1 MTKVKEKTT
10 GEGKALSEIV
20 FRHYFLSSSY
30 PLTHIFMHTRTR
42 TFTHAPLHTSTRTHT
57 LTHSCT
63 HPHTPALTHTHR
75 DKYTQTQS
83 YAQTYLPSTYR
94 HNSTYISLEKGAH
107 NVVNLT
113 HFLSTSIPYILEKPP
128 VHKNII
134 KVIHIIFP
142 SPDILPY
149 CA

>member
-1 MTKVKEKTT
+1 MK
-10 GEGKALSEIV
+10 
-20 FRHYFLSSSY
+20 LSSVTTFSL
-30 PLTHIFMHTRTR
+30 PLTRSLTFSRTHAPAH
-42 TFTHAPLHTSTRTHT
+42 TFTHTHSHAPLHTSTRTHSR
-57 LTHSCT
+57 THAHTCT
-63 HPHTPALTHTHR
+63 HLHTPALTHTHR

-83 YAQTYLPSTYR
+83 YAQTCLLSTYR
-94 HNSTYISLEKGAH
+94 HNSMYFSLEKGAH